1 MAFATQAYGY
11 ASWYYPNTLGYGKGY
26 GYGYGYNP
34 YGYQQPKFVPSAY
47 SKSADADLEELQKV
61 RAKVNPVAD
70 EAFGY
75 MKGLLPSGRVVKNGQ
90 IYTSYGNFAIPK
102 GNLMSKA
109 DRQAIVPVLEAVL
122 AVMKQDTLNDAD
134 MDKLMQ
140 LSRDLSQ
147 KLPNSFDDMGIE
159 FDF

>member
-11 ASWYYPNTLGYGKGY
+11 AAWYYPNTMYGG
-26 GYGYGYNP
+26 GYNP
-34 YGYQQPKFVPSAY
+34 YYQPKYVPTSYNYNKDA
-47 SKSADADLEELQKV
+47 SADLEELTKV
-61 RAKVNPVAD
+61 QTKVNPMAD

-75 MKGLLPSGRVVKNGQ
+75 IKGLLPSGRVVKNGQ
-90 IYTSYGNFAIPK
+90 IYTNYGSYSVPK
-102 GNLMSKA
+102 YNMMSKA
-109 DRQAIVPVLEAVL
+109 DRQAIVPALEAVL
-122 AVMKQDTLNDAD
+122 AVMKKDTLNDAD

-140 LSRDLSQ
+140 LSRDLAT